1 MYTWKKLVRSH
12 PWEEYLVAGPC
23 QTYSGIM
30 IVKAAPTSRPIP
42 NTLMTLSR
50 LPNQVDAQTV
60 DERVS
65 RVILLRKTSA
75 SSPEITSN
83 ARGRYPTPNDAAN
96 VATAWPTRVKSG
108 IAELPAVIY
117 RRGGSYLYVA
127 TDLQL
132 V

>member
-1 MYTWKKLVRSH
+1 
-12 PWEEYLVAGPC
+12 
-23 QTYSGIM
+23 
-30 IVKAAPTSRPIP
+30 
-42 NTLMTLSR
+42 MTLSR

-65 RVILLRKTSA
+65 RVILLRKTSTN
-75 SSPEITSN
+75 SPEITSN

-108 IAELPAVIY
+108 IAKLPAVIY

-127 TDLQL
+127 TDMQL
-132 V
+132 I